1 MIEFENVSF
10 SYPSEVLALNGINL
24 KIDGG
29 SIVAVVG
36 ENGAGKTTLVRHING
51 LLKPSLGK
59 VRVFGKNTRDASIAE
74 LSKKL
79 GVVFQNPDNQ
89 LFSDTVTN
97 EILFGLKNF
106 HLDTQESKKQLNLA
120 LDSFDLRK
128 YEDVSPMLLSGG
140 EKKRLCLAVVLSW
153 NPQVLILDEPTVGQD
168 FFQKERILEMILE
181 QNRSG
186 KTIIIVSHDIE
197 FLWPLQPR
205 VIAMS
210 SGSIIADGGADE
222 VLSNHKVLQNANL
235 IMPQLLELWTRLQL
249 DGYPPPNVDDAADR
263 LVSVLKGDSRRTG

>member
-1 MIEFENVSF
+1 
-10 SYPSEVLALNGINL
+10 
-24 KIDGG
+24 
-29 SIVAVVG
+29 
-36 ENGAGKTTLVRHING
+36 
-51 LLKPSLGK
+51 
-59 VRVFGKNTRDASIAE
+59 
-74 LSKKL
+74 
-79 GVVFQNPDNQ
+79 
-89 LFSDTVTN
+89 
-97 EILFGLKNF
+97 
-106 HLDTQESKKQLNLA
+106 
-120 LDSFDLRK
+120 
-128 YEDVSPMLLSGG
+128 MLLSGG